1 MKTNNHHRVIVLG
14 TNHYNT
20 LGLIWSLGE
29 AGHEVILLLYD
40 TKNIF
45 VNKSKY
51 ITKTIIIREG
61 DNVVELIKHIAS
73 EMDEKPIVF
82 VSNDADA
89 TLLNAHYKELSDYC
103 FFEGGRPDGS
113 INQYRDKDTGENLA
127 FKCGFTIPK
136 TATINNP
143 DEINSI
149 SLKYPIVVK
158 ANNSIHGGKSAM
170 HKCANKQEAEQ
181 FLQGLPN
188 DYYPLQVQQF
198 IEKEYEIMLLGSSLY
213 GGKKL
218 MCRVAN
224 KKIRHYPNPMGL
236 GSYSESVDVKQYDDL
251 QYLASKIALYMRE
264 IEYTG
269 NFSAEFLYSKGEYYF
284 LEINLRNDG
293 TSWLSTCSGF
303 NLPDMVCHSFV
314 DDNVTDEGC
323 NFRKMFFMNIMADF
337 NYVKQR
343 EISFWK
349 WLKQFNN
356 DTCYSHYNKNDKR
369 PFFAY
374 AGAYLFSPIKR
385 LFKRWN

>member
-1 MKTNNHHRVIVLG
+1 MNTIVLG

-20 LGLIWSLGE
+20 LGLVWSLGE
-29 AGHEVILLLYD
+29 AGHKVTLLLYD
-40 TKNIF
+40 CKNSF

-51 ITKTIIIREG
+51 VDKTVLIHDG
-61 DNVVELIKHIAS
+61 DNVIDLIKELAS
-73 EMDEKPIVF
+73 GFDDKPVVF

-89 TLLNAHYKELSDYC
+89 TLLNAHYKELFDYC

-127 FKCGFTIPK
+127 LKCGFTIPQ

-149 SLKYPIVVK
+149 SLKYPIVIK

-170 HKCANKQEAEQ
+170 HRCANKQEAEQ
-181 FLQGLPN
+181 FLQGLPK

-198 IEKEYEIMLLGSSLY
+198 IEKDYEIMLLGCSLY
-213 GGKKL
+213 GGN
-218 MCRVAN
+218 RVICPIAN
-224 KKIRHYPNPMGL
+224 KKIRQYPKYVGL
-236 GSYSESVDVKQYDDL
+236 GSWSESVEVAGNSELEQ
-251 QYLASKIALYMRE
+251 LAQHVSQYMRE

-269 NFSAEFLYSKGEYYF
+269 NFSAEFLYSKGKYYF

-293 TSWLSTCSGF
+293 TSWLSTSSGF
-303 NLPDMVCHSFV
+303 NLPDMVCRSFV
-314 DDNVTDEGC
+314 DGNVTDEGC
-323 NFRKMFFMNIMADF
+323 TFRKMFFMNIMADF

-343 EISFWK
+343 EIGFWK

-356 DTCYSHYNKNDKR
+356 DTCYSHYNKNDKK

-374 AGAYLFSPIKR
+374 VGPYLLSPLRRICKR
-385 LFKRWN
+385 